1 MCLLQPGVPA
11 FTVKQPDGPMKV
23 LQERAEEI
31 GVRNTNMHFKYILQN
46 AVNLLTL
53 FCISLSL
60 SVRYQCVLIW
70 RSIRARVRS
79 DWV

>member
-31 GVRNTNMHFKYILQN
+31 GVRNTNMLHIHNSKCSSFADIVLC
-46 AVNLLTL
+46 
-53 FCISLSL
+53 FSL
-60 SVRYQCVLIW
+60 SVFVV
-70 RSIRARVRS
+70 SVS
-79 DWV
+79 